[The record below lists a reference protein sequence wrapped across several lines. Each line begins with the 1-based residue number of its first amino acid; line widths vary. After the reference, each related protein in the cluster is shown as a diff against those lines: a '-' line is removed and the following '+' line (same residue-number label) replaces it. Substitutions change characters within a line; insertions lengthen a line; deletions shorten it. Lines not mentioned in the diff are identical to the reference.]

1 MARNWIED
9 DWLVSLVL
17 NEFYDRFQSRIEQL
31 VRVAREEAKKEF
43 TEKESTVS
51 SSADVAIDEFI
62 AKATQKQLFKLY

>member
-1 MARNWIED
+1 MVRNWIED
-9 DWLVSLVL
+9 DWLVDLVL
-17 NEFYDRFQSRIEQL
+17 NEFYDRYRSRIEQL

-62 AKATQKQLFKLY
+62 AKATF